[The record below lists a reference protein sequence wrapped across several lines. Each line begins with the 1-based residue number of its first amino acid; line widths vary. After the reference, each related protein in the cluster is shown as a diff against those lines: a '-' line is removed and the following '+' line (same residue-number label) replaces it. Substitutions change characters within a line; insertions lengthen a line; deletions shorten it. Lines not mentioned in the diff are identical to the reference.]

1 MSVDTTTFVDIHCH
15 ILPGIDDGARD
26 VNESIQMARQAI
38 RAGVGA
44 IVTTPHH
51 LPRSSST
58 AAEEASERVAGLQH
72 HMNEAGLDLDLHPGQ
87 ENAIHPDLIQILQDK
102 EALSLNESDYLLV
115 EPPFQSYPAY
125 VEEVLSAL
133 QSIGITP
140 VLAHPE
146 RNSDIQ
152 KSPEIV
158 ADLVKR
164 GIIIQVNTG
173 SFLGHYGEAAQES
186 VSVLLRRNAVHVI
199 ATDAHSS
206 SGNRVP
212 NMKKG
217 FEAVA
222 REMGEERAW
231 SLTRHNPL
239 AIMEGREVPDT
250 WEVLEK
256 PLKTARRT
264 FGLLLRRREGS
275 P

>member
-26 VNESIQMARQAI
+26 VNESIQMARQAVKT
-38 RAGVGA
+38 GVGA
-44 IVTTPHH
+44 MVTTPHS
-51 LPRSSST
+51 LPRSPLT
-58 AAEEASERVAGLQH
+58 AIEEASERVAGLQH
-72 HMNEAGLDLDLHPGQ
+72 YVDEAGLDLDLHPGQ
-87 ENAIHPDLIQILQDK
+87 ENTIQPDLIQVLQDK
-102 EALSLNESDYLLV
+102 EVISLNESHYLLV

-125 VEEVLSAL
+125 VEEILFAL
-133 QSIGITP
+133 QRIGVTP

-146 RNSDIQ
+146 RNTYIQ
-152 KSPEIV
+152 ENPGIV
-158 ADLVKR
+158 AELVKQ

-173 SFLGHYGEAAQES
+173 SFLGHYGEAARES

-206 SGNRVP
+206 SGDRVP

-231 SLTRHNPL
+231 SLTHHNPL

-250 WEVLEK
+250 WDVLDK
-256 PLKTARRT
+256 PLKTAGRT
-264 FGLLLRRREGS
+264 LGLLPRR
-275 P
+275 